1 MAGMLTKRRPT
12 CHRGGNTGA
21 GGPETVGTV
30 YTIADRLRFPPDWNG
45 GLPGFFRLG
54 TVLAS
59 HLSKRIPQY
68 PAKGTPVHHLKR
80 NLLSL
85 IGLPLVALA
94 LAATPAQAILV
105 SQSDAVFGADS
116 VTLDTGT
123 GLEWLDVNTSVNRSF
138 NDVSGQFGA
147 GGDFQGWR
155 YATGAEVLNL
165 IVSNTVPLA
174 GASSPGEVTIGSAFA
189 FAETLGPTVMSQFIV
204 FPPDIAS
211 NAFGVEGIYAGTMAG
226 EYGIGAVVLDGL
238 TDLNDPVP
246 SLFQFASS
254 GVFDNVGI
262 SPFEELDFRG
272 SWLVRGGNVTV
283 QISEPGALALLG
295 IVIAGIAFSRRHR
308 RA

>member
-1 MAGMLTKRRPT
+1 M
-12 CHRGGNTGA
+12 
-21 GGPETVGTV
+21 
-30 YTIADRLRFPPDWNG
+30 
-45 GLPGFFRLG
+45 
-54 TVLAS
+54 
-59 HLSKRIPQY
+59 
-68 PAKGTPVHHLKR
+68 HHLKR